1 MPEITLEEYELMN
14 RILSDTRTGWWKA
27 DYRLQTYFFSKQ
39 IMELTGLPSD
49 RLSFADFLN
58 RIRTDFRF
66 RIGEEIATLEQP
78 YVYDMTFPILC
89 PKGEIWIHI
98 KKLHQEKNAHGD
110 SIITGSIQIVDSP
123 ETTKSEQA
131 AALRINNLLYQL
143 NNISYTLLSFLQNN
157 NKIIYVSLLVILS
170 FFLFLDY
177 IPGMHAYSAWV
188 TPPVALFLGLSFAL
202 LCGQAHPK
210 FNKKISKYLLQ
221 YSVVGLGF
229 GMNLQA
235 SLASGKE
242 GMEFTVIS
250 VVGTLLIGW
259 GFGRK
264 FLKVDRDTSY
274 LISSG
279 TAICGGSAIA
289 AVGPVLRAKDSEMSV
304 ALGTIFIL
312 NAIALFIFPVIG
324 HALNMSQ
331 HEFGTWAAIA
341 IHDTSSVVGAGAA
354 YGEEALRVATTIKL
368 TRALWIIPLAI
379 ATSFIFKS
387 KGQKISIPW
396 FIFFFVLAMIVNTY
410 VLNLSETGALIGAGI
425 NSIARKAL
433 TITLFFIGASL
444 SRDVLKAVGIKPLV
458 QGILLWV
465 VISVSTLAYIY
476 WS

>member
-1 MPEITLEEYELMN
+1 
-14 RILSDTRTGWWKA
+14 
-27 DYRLQTYFFSKQ
+27 
-39 IMELTGLPSD
+39 
-49 RLSFADFLN
+49 
-58 RIRTDFRF
+58 
-66 RIGEEIATLEQP
+66 
-78 YVYDMTFPILC
+78 
-89 PKGEIWIHI
+89 
-98 KKLHQEKNAHGD
+98 
-110 SIITGSIQIVDSP
+110 
-123 ETTKSEQA
+123 
-131 AALRINNLLYQL
+131 
-143 NNISYTLLSFLQNN
+143 
-157 NKIIYVSLLVILS
+157 
-170 FFLFLDY
+170 
-177 IPGMHAYSAWV
+177 MHAYYAWV
-188 TPPVALFLGLSFAL
+188 TPPVALFLGLAFAL

-210 FNKKISKYLLQ
+210 FNKKTSKYLLQ

-242 GMEFTVIS
+242 GMEFTIIS
-250 VVGTLLIGW
+250 VIGTLLIGW
-259 GFGRK
+259 VIGRK

-289 AVGPVLRAKDSEMSV
+289 AVGPVLKAKDSEMSV

-312 NAIALFIFPVIG
+312 NAVALFIFPAIG

-331 HEFGTWAAIA
+331 QEFGTWAAIA

-354 YGEEALRVATTIKL
+354 YGEEALKIATTIKL

-410 VLNLSETGALIGAGI
+410 VLSLSETGMLIGAGI
-425 NSIARKAL
+425 NSIARKTL

-444 SRDVLKAVGIKPLV
+444 SRDVLKAVGVKPLV
-458 QGILLWV
+458 QGILLWI
-465 VISVSTLAYIY
+465 VISFSTLVYIY
-476 WS
+476 WF